1 MSQKLVVYFTAN
13 GHALYRWAGGALE
26 LESRFTPDEAGLEE
40 FRGRLRGRAGALVY
54 VLADLAGEDFHE
66 DQIPYLR
73 GGDRQAVVE
82 RRLAQRYRDT
92 RLAAAL
98 PLGYASGE
106 RRSERLLLASFT
118 NTQQFTAWMDV
129 LAEVGARLSGVYSVP
144 LLAPALAA
152 RLGVKSGRVFV
163 VTANSTG
170 LRQCY
175 LEDGRLRFAR
185 LERSADMA
193 PDALA
198 AFVRAETMRLA
209 QYLTTLR
216 VLPREGPPVQVLVIA
231 PAAQRAAF
239 EQVLVSD
246 ARLTFRTLVIDEA
259 ARKVGVKKLPAGAAG
274 EQLFL
279 QLAVRKP
286 PKEQF
291 ARGEDRRSFVLW
303 QLQRGIMFAG
313 SAGLAACV
321 LYAAWQWLGIWG
333 TKQEIASQR
342 REGSEATQQYE
353 RITATF
359 PVTQT
364 TTDNLKA
371 TVIEFSKIAS
381 RSASPEPA
389 LVYLSQIVDKFPQ
402 MEIES
407 VNWRVGRPSSREE
420 ASGPAPSAAAQPPA
434 AQAAGATATPP
445 PADAAAD
452 TLQIL
457 EVAGRVNATRRS
469 DYRAITGQV
478 QQFAQALRADPAWRI
493 LHTQLPFDITP
504 DSTMSGDIGSGEGTE
519 APKFSVTVGRALR

>member
-1 MSQKLVVYFTAN
+1 MSAKLVIYFTAN
-13 GHALYRWAGGALE
+13 GHALYRWSAGALE
-26 LESRFTPDEAGLEE
+26 LEARFTPDEAGLDD
-40 FRGRLRGRAGALVY
+40 FRAQLQGRRGALVY

-73 GGDRQAVVE
+73 GSDRQAVVD

-92 RLAAAL
+92 RLATAL
-98 PLGYASGE
+98 PLSLVSGE

-118 NTQQFTAWMDV
+118 NTQQFTAWLDA
-129 LAEVGARLSGVYSVP
+129 LSEAGARLSGVYSVP

-152 RLGVKSGRVFV
+152 RLGVRSGRAFV

-175 LEDGRLRFAR
+175 VEDGRLRFAR
-185 LERSADMA
+185 LERTADMA

-198 AFVRAETMRLA
+198 AFVRAETLRLA

-216 VLPREGPPVQVLVIA
+216 ALPREGPPVQVLVVA
-231 PAAQRAAF
+231 PAAQRASF

-246 ARLTFRTLVIDEA
+246 ARLTFQTVVIDEA
-259 ARKVGVKKLPAGAAG
+259 ARKVGIKQLPDGAAG

-279 QLAVRKP
+279 HLVVRHA

-291 ARGEDRRSFVLW
+291 ARGEDRRSYFLW
-303 QLQRGIMFAG
+303 RLQRAIMTAG
-313 SAGLAACV
+313 VAGFAACV
-321 LYAAWQWLGIWG
+321 AYVGVQGIDLLGTRDQISG
-333 TKQEIASQR
+333 QR
-342 REGSEATQQYE
+342 REAQEATQQYE
-353 RITATF
+353 RITASF

-371 TVIEFSKIAS
+371 TVVEFTRIAAQ
-381 RSASPEPA
+381 SASPEPA

-407 VNWRVGRPSSREE
+407 VQWRIGKPGAREE
-420 ASGPAPSAAAQPPA
+420 PAGAAAKPA
-434 AQAAGATATPP
+434 AAPPGAPAEAN
-445 PADAAAD
+445 ADAR
-452 TLQIL
+452 QQVL
-457 EVAGRVNATRRS
+457 EVSGRVNATRRS

-478 QQFAQALRADPAWRI
+478 QQFAEALRTDPAWRI
-493 LHTQLPFDITP
+493 LRTQLPFDVTS
-504 DSTMSGDIGSGEGTE
+504 DSTLSGDIGSAESGE
-519 APKFSVTVGRALR
+519 APKFTITIARTLK

>member
-1 MSQKLVVYFTAN
+1 MLSAKLVLYFTAT

-40 FRGRLRGRAGALVY
+40 FRGRLRGRAGALMY

-98 PLGYASGE
+98 SLGYATGE

-118 NTQQFTAWMDV
+118 NTQQFTAWLDA
-129 LAEVGARLSGVYSVP
+129 LAEAGTRLSGVYSVP

-152 RLGVKSGRVFV
+152 SLGVRGGRTFV

-185 LERSADMA
+185 LERTADMA
-193 PDALA
+193 PEALA

-239 EQVLVSD
+239 EEVLVSD
-246 ARLTFRTLVIDEA
+246 ARLTFRTVVIDEA
-259 ARKVGVKKLPAGAAG
+259 ARKVGIKQLPVGAAG

-279 QLAVRKP
+279 QLAVRRP
-286 PKEQF
+286 PRGQF
-291 ARGEDRRSFVLW
+291 ARGEDRRGFFLW
-303 QLQRGIMFAG
+303 QLQRWIMAAG
-313 SAGLAACV
+313 AAGLAACV
-321 LYAAWQWLGIWG
+321 LVAGWQGLGLWN
-333 TKQEIASQR
+333 TKQQTAEQQR
-342 REGSEATQQYE
+342 DALEATQRYE
-353 RITATF
+353 RITASF

-371 TVIEFSKIAS
+371 TVVEFTKIAA

-402 MEIES
+402 MDIDS
-407 VNWRVGRPSSREE
+407 VQWRVGKPGTRDE
-420 ASGPAPSAAAQPPA
+420 AAGSTAAAKPA
-434 AQAAGATATPP
+434 AAAAPAAPGAAPA
-445 PADAAAD
+445 ADAAAD

-478 QQFAQALRADPAWRI
+478 QQFAEALRADPAWRI
-493 LHTQLPFDITP
+493 LRTQLPFDVTP
-504 DSTMSGDIGSGEGTE
+504 DSTLSGDIGSGESTE
-519 APKFSVTVGRALR
+519 APKFSITVGRALR